1 MADGILHTDPFSQL
15 LGLRIEREQP
25 DSCRVRLPFTPGV
38 RTVGEVVHG
47 GAIATLIDTAG
58 VVAAWTGAS
67 PQAVR
72 GATANLTVSYLSAAE
87 AVDLLADARVIRR
100 GHSLV
105 FVEIDVTTPA
115 GQAVAKGMLTYKL
128 GYGPAR

>member
-1 MADGILHTDPFSQL
+1 MTDGVLHTDPFSRL
-15 LGLRIEREQP
+15 LGLRIEHERP
-25 DSCRVRLPFTPGV
+25 DACRVRLPFTPGV
-38 RTVGEVVHG
+38 RTAGEVMHG

-58 VVAAWTGAS
+58 VVAAWTGAD

-87 AVDLLADARVIRR
+87 AVDLIADARVIRR

-105 FVEIDVTTPA
+105 FVEIDVTTAA

-128 GYGPAR
+128 GYGPTR